1 MRTQARFEVAF
12 RHKSVLAVQSRTEM
26 ASTGLLPVEKGKPLP
41 ASQARRK
48 KGPGRPLTPLIT
60 REAAI
65 RASIDLLDREGLEAL
80 TVQAVA
86 RALNVQAPSLYY
98 HFKNRDELLHMVS
111 KTLLIDVGQAAKPG
125 SSWEERVIDLAV
137 ATRRVILQHAH
148 AGPLMLRFF
157 PRALMLGAY
166 ERGLSD
172 CPYAPPHRLAIL
184 DALEKLTYGTS
195 LFDAAAKAHDHA
207 AMPAFDPDRYPLLAE
222 AIARSPVADEALFV
236 ETLQIL
242 LDGFRFRYGKKDE
255 NR

>member
-1 MRTQARFEVAF
+1 M
-12 RHKSVLAVQSRTEM
+12 
-26 ASTGLLPVEKGKPLP
+26 LP
-41 ASQARRK
+41 ASQVRRK

-60 REAAI
+60 RETAI

-86 RALNVQAPSLYY
+86 RALTVQAPSLYY
-98 HFKNRDELLHMVS
+98 HFKNRDELLHMVT
-111 KTLLIDVGQAAKPG
+111 KTLLIEVGQAEKPG
-125 SSWEERVIDLAV
+125 STWEERVIDLAV

-172 CPYAPPHRLAIL
+172 CPYAPRYQLAIL

-207 AMPAFDPDRYPLLAE
+207 AMPAFDAARYPLLAD
-222 AIARSPVADEALFV
+222 ALAKSPVTDEALFI
-236 ETLQIL
+236 ETLNVL
-242 LDGFRFRYGKKDE
+242 LDGFSFRYGGRDG